1 MGVKTME
8 RRLAVPQKRILIV
21 SYPYDIHA
29 RAVAYAIR
37 ARGHVCEEFYCED
50 YPSLTTITLRASSRR
65 DGVGQGSVVRHPDG
79 SFEALGGTFD
89 TVWLRR
95 RRAPQLPTSMHPGD
109 RKVAVSQ
116 CELCLSDLMAALDGP
131 DVFWVNPVESDC
143 TSDLKLYQLHQAI
156 EAGLTIPET
165 LISNDPDEIRE
176 FITRCGG
183 RAIHKLLQNITWKS
197 QDGERFFACC
207 TTPLTCQDLPRDA
220 VLRLSPGIFQPL
232 LDKQFEVR
240 VACFGNHLVALRIDS
255 QSDDRARIDWR
266 MGQWFVE
273 MKPYDL
279 PEEVAQKIRRFLDTT
294 GLAYTALDFI
304 VTPDGE
310 HMFLESNP
318 QGQFLWME
326 DRAGLPVLDVFS
338 QYLIAGSKDF
348 RPELSQAQ
356 VTWPQFKA
364 IWEGGLK
371 ESAHR
376 HVLVDEDLSVPDYL
390 S

>member
-1 MGVKTME
+1 ME
-8 RRLAVPQKRILIV
+8 LKLAMPQKRILIV

-37 ARGHVCEEFYCED
+37 ARGHFCEEFYCAD
-50 YPSLTTITLRASSRR
+50 YPTLNSITLRASNQKGNVSS
-65 DGVGQGSVVRHPDG
+65 GSVAHHPDG
-79 SFEALGGTFD
+79 SFKIQSDTFN

-95 RRAPQLPTSMHPGD
+95 RRDPWLPASMHPGD
-109 RKVAVSQ
+109 REVAISQ
-116 CELCLSDLMAALDGP
+116 CDLCLSDFMAALDGP
-131 DVFWVNPVESDC
+131 DVFWINPVESNC
-143 TSDLKLYQLHQAI
+143 TSDLKLYQLRHALA
-156 EAGLTIPET
+156 AGLKIPDT

-176 FITRCGG
+176 FINRCGG

-197 QDGERFFACC
+197 EDGAKTFACC
-207 TTPLTCQDLPRDA
+207 TTPVSCQDLPRDA

-232 LDKQFEVR
+232 IDKQFEVR
-240 VACFGNHLVALRIDS
+240 VACFGNHLMAVQIDS
-255 QSDDRARIDWR
+255 QSDERARLDWR

-279 PEEVAQKIRRFLDTT
+279 PEEIAEKIRRFLHTT
-294 GLAYTALDFI
+294 GLAYAALDFI

-310 HMFLESNP
+310 HVFLESNP

-338 QYLIAGSKDF
+338 QYLIAGDKDF
-348 RPELSQAQ
+348 RPELSDPQ
-356 VTWPQFKA
+356 VTWPQFRA
-364 IWEGGLK
+364 VWEGGLK
-371 ESAHR
+371 ESVHR
-376 HVLVDEDLSVPDYL
+376 HVLVEEAVSVPDYI